1 MLVIR
6 WAAIALTT
14 LFILMNLGAA
24 FESEQATWVR
34 IVGATLGVAGIVAAI
49 GFAVGRRWGWVAVAV
64 VGALNCLGAITT
76 LVVGGEGFLPG
87 LVVGGLGLVL
97 GVLARPGA
105 RNSIHHTLKA

>member
-1 MLVIR
+1 MKVIR
-6 WAAIALTT
+6 WGAIALTT

-34 IVGATLGVAGIVAAI
+34 VLGVTLGLAGIVAAL
-49 GFAVGRRWGWVAVAV
+49 GLAVGRRWGWMAVAC

-105 RNSIHHTLKA
+105 RHSIHRTLKA